1 MAVIRIRKKDRGNA
15 HETGC
20 LLCGSPLVYG
30 REAVERTCALC
41 GEKQLSACA
50 CTQGHYVCDRCH
62 TAGLEAGFIPLL
74 LQSRETDP
82 QALLEEV
89 FALPGVHMHGPEHH
103 AIVPCVLLAA
113 CRNCGGS
120 LDLPSALGE
129 ALKRGS
135 QVPAAPAG
143 TGVSAAP
150 PPGRGST
157 AASSPAPLPWPGRY
171 GTFPC
176 VCPPA
181 VWKPLQRPG
190 DPDAANAPPVSPS
203 GRRRRSPGNTWASP
217 CRRAAPS
224 ADTRKRTGS
233 ASASGVRIFP
243 GERKRTRKTERKK
256 ARAEKTLCP

>member
-113 CRNCGGS
+113 CRNCGGD

-129 ALKRGS
+129 ALKRGR
-135 QVPAAPAG
+135 QVPGGTCGYWGVCGAAAG
-143 TGVSAAP
+143 AGIYCSILTRSTPLAGEVWHLPQRLAARCLEAIAEIGGPRCCKRTARLAVREAAAFTREYLGVAMP
-150 PPGRGST
+150 E
-157 AASSPAPLPWPGRY
+157 SSP
-171 GTFPC
+171 
-176 VCPPA
+176 VC
-181 VWKPLQRPG
+181 G
-190 DPDAANAPPVSPS
+190 Y
-203 GRRRRSPGNTWASP
+203 
-217 CRRAAPS
+217 
-224 ADTRKRTGS
+224 
-233 ASASGVRIFP
+233 
-243 GERKRTRKTERKK
+243 
-256 ARAEKTLCP
+256 AEKNRECIGLRCPYFPR